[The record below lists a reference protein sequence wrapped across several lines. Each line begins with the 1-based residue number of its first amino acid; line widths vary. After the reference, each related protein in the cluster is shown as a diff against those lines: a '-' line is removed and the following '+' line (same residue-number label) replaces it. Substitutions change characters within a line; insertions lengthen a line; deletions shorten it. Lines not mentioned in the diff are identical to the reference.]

1 MTVIFFLQ
9 SITISIYGY
18 IKKEEHK
25 YVGETIS
32 LVWFAS
38 LAIVYWLTMR
48 MLITELK
55 EIDPVRELED
65 FSAEK
70 RKLTG

>member
-9 SITISIYGY
+9 AVALFLYNHVHDD
-18 IKKEEHK
+18 E
-25 YVGETIS
+25 
-32 LVWFAS
+32 LVLVPKMFSFSWFAS

-65 FSAEK
+65 FSAER

>member
-9 SITISIYGY
+9 TAALFLYNHVHDD
-18 IKKEEHK
+18 EL
-25 YVGETIS
+25 T
-32 LVWFAS
+32 LVPKMFSFSWFGS

-55 EIDPVRELED
+55 GIDPVRELED
-65 FSAEK
+65 FSAER

>member
-48 MLITELK
+48 MLITELR

-65 FSAEK
+65 FSAER